1 MKGTINLNKPITIN
15 GQLVTE
21 LTYDTEEITAALF
34 CEADT
39 RRRID
44 AGVKNV
50 AIIPSAEFDFGL
62 HPYLGMAAG
71 RYYATRAGNCGT
83 QWPVI

>member
-44 AGVKNV
+44 
-50 AIIPSAEFDFGL
+50 
-62 HPYLGMAAG
+62 G
-71 RYYATRAGNCGT
+71 RQSRTWQSFRLLNLTLDYTRILA
-83 QWPVI
+83 WRRSSR